1 MEGFPAFGGPSQ
13 TPASFIQ
20 PSHQN
25 IEDTMM
31 KRLLCA
37 AVAAF
42 VTGTANAEVP
52 IFAAQCGAGIT
63 ADSNAKG
70 QVYINGK
77 VAKLTKRPDGQI
89 SANSAG
95 VWVDITPQGGSAP
108 RITYTAKDKS
118 TGECEILS
126 FTASGG
132 GAHHGSSAPSRGDSS
147 ERAGRGDFDAHGPVQ
162 CAQGK
167 QAMVQCNAAVA
178 REGGGTATVVVTRP
192 DGRKR
197 FIFFQKGKA
206 VSADLSQADGSQHFH
221 ATKQG
226 DLYVIEAG
234 HERYEIVEAMV
245 FGG

>member
-1 MEGFPAFGGPSQ
+1 
-13 TPASFIQ
+13 
-20 PSHQN
+20 
-25 IEDTMM
+25 M
-31 KRLLCA
+31 KRLSMAIA
-37 AVAAF
+37 ASLLA
-42 VTGTANAEVP
+42 GTASAGVP
-52 IFAAQCGAGIT
+52 LFAAKCGPDLNVDT
-63 ADSNAKG
+63 NTQG
-70 QVYINGK
+70 QVYMNGK
-77 VAKLTKRPDGQI
+77 VAKVIKRPDGQI

>member
-1 MEGFPAFGGPSQ
+1 M
-13 TPASFIQ
+13 T
-20 PSHQN
+20 
-25 IEDTMM
+25 
-31 KRLLCA
+31 KRIMLATIA
-37 AVAAF
+37 AL
-42 VTGTANAEVP
+42 VTGTASAEVP
-52 IFAAQCGAGIT
+52 LFAAQCGAGIT
-63 ADSNAKG
+63 TDSNAKG

-77 VAKLTKRPDGQI
+77 VAKITKRPDGQI

-118 TGECEILS
+118 TGACEVLS
-126 FTASGG
+126 FKAPGG
-132 GAHHGSSAPSRGDSS
+132 GHASSAPSRGDST

-197 FIFFQKGKA
+197 FIFFEKGKA
-206 VSADLSQADGSQHFH
+206 IGADLSQADGSQHFH
-221 ATKQG
+221 ATRKN
-226 DLYVIEAG
+226 DMYRIEAG
-234 HERYEIVEAMV
+234 HERYEFIEALV